1 MKVLRINLHVRED
14 ISPRL
19 FQALVNIPPR
29 PRAEL
34 LRRIAELGLQIGDGR
49 LDSLD
54 SRRSA
59 APASSEQASAVVPGH
74 GTPGFGDDLA
84 GLVQNLI

>member
-1 MKVLRINLHVRED
+1 MTTLRINLHIRED

-34 LRRIAELGLQIGDGR
+34 LRKIAELGLQIEDGR

-54 SRRSA
+54 SRRSSV
-59 APASSEQASAVVPGH
+59 PASSEQASAVASGH
-74 GTPGFGDDLA
+74 GAPGFGDDLA